1 VWKIVNGFFRFDG
14 PFFKYGTLLADLFI
28 LNLLWSLCSIPII
41 TLGATT
47 TAMYYVTTRQI
58 SQREG
63 YISKDFF
70 KSFKNN
76 FIQATII
83 TVLLIII
90 SVILFLNI
98 KFMAVMGNLKGIF
111 LIINLVVAFELLIT
125 SIYIFPL
132 LSRFNLRT
140 IELFQKAFFIAN
152 RHILT
157 TFTCLI
163 LLVAVI
169 AFSIFVFAPAIVLI
183 FSFYAYLT
191 SLMFV
196 KIFRKYI
203 PEFDK
208 DITEDGRNIIEN

>member
-1 VWKIVNGFFRFDG
+1 LNGFFRFDG

-41 TLGATT
+41 TLGAAT
-47 TAMYYVTTRQI
+47 TAIYYVTTRQI

-63 YISKDFF
+63 YVSKDFF

-76 FIQATII
+76 FIQSTII
-83 TVLLIII
+83 TVVLILI

-111 LIINLVVAFELLIT
+111 LIINLVIAFELLIT

-132 LSRFNLRT
+132 LSRFNLKT

-157 TFTCLI
+157 TLTCLI

-208 DITEDGRNIIEN
+208 DITEDERNILGN